1 MIVRRH
7 LDLLRTHLERAK
19 SLLLDVV
26 ITTEN
31 LSYLRDKQVY
41 LPRKKQHLLQTPK
54 RIYDTPFWKLDE
66 IIKCHSHSFKSFSE
80 HGQYSFLHLLS
91 SGAPLDALTQM
102 RLMGAHYDQMGYFKC
117 LRSLILQGVIAPN
130 DMMEMQCL
138 NLRSLYII
146 GGVWDPKTFNNLS
159 LLPFLNRFP
168 LLEELLLDA
177 KELETKLLLEMMGKW
192 ATKHTSLKHLG
203 FVSPERYPELGFEER
218 GRLVIQQI
226 LPKFPNLNTL
236 SFVGYNMKA
245 LYSENERDTLD
256 QSGVAKRITEL
267 RYEGPLVLDRNHLK
281 LMTDIFV
288 NVTRICIGRR
298 KTRSP
303 HKWSKDKPTDINFTA
318 ILDSLVKDGI
328 WPLLK
333 EVALFGMDVK
343 LDCLETLL
351 MIMGKRQNKSSNL
364 TFTMVECVYCIDSG
378 RKIGVIDVP
387 YCEKLGLEEFERVLE
402 ELKTSLP
409 TGPPNNML
417 VPPRKARWSREV

>member
-7 LDLLRTHLERAK
+7 LDLLRGHLERAK

-26 ITTEN
+26 ITTEIF
-31 LSYLRDKQVY
+31 SYLKEKEMY
-41 LPRKKQHLLQTPK
+41 LPIKKRYLLQTPK
-54 RIYDTPFWKLDE
+54 RAYDTPFWKLDE
-66 IIKCHSHSFKSFSE
+66 MIKYNSHRFNSYSE
-80 HGQYSFLHLLS
+80 HGHFIFLHSLF
-91 SGAPLDALTQM
+91 SGSPLDSLTQL
-102 RLMGAHYDQMGYFKC
+102 RLKEAFSDQMGRFNS
-117 LRSLILQGVIAPN
+117 LRSLIIQGVITPERF
-130 DMMEMQCL
+130 MGMECP
-138 NLRSLYII
+138 NLRSLNII
-146 GGVWDPKTFNNLS
+146 GGVWDPKTNIFHSILQ
-159 LLPFLNRFP
+159 FLVRFP

-177 KELETKLLLEMMGKW
+177 AELEATMLREMGKPFI
-192 ATKHTSLKHLG
+192 KHSSLKHLG
-203 FVSPERYPELGFEER
+203 FVSPERYVEDGHEER

-226 LPKFPNLNTL
+226 LPNFPNLNTL

-303 HKWSKDKPTDINFTA
+303 HKWSKEKPTNIYFTA
-318 ILDSLVKDGI
+318 ILDSLVKDAI

-333 EVALFGMDVK
+333 EVALFGMGVK

-351 MIMGKRQNKSSNL
+351 MIMRKRQNKSSTL
-364 TFTMVECVYCIDSG
+364 TLTMVECVYCVDSG
-378 RKIGVIDVP
+378 RKIGVVDVP

-402 ELKTSLP
+402 ELKMSLP
-409 TGPPNNML
+409 TGLPNNLMA
-417 VPPRKARWSREV
+417 PPRKARWSREV